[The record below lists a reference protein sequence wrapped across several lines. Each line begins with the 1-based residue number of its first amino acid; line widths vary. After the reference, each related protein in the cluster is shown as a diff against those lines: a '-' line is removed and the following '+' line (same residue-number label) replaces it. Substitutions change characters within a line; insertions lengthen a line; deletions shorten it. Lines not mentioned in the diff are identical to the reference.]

1 MLYADMMKSFAAVQ
15 QLGSITRF
23 SKDRIVNAET
33 VLEHTGF
40 VCLMAYIIGRH
51 MRDSAIDWAK
61 LLRRATVHDM
71 DEIYTGDVARVTK
84 YSSPEMSAL
93 FRNIENQ
100 SIRKLNELLGFADNE
115 MCDDWMFAKDGDLEG
130 TIIRAADLIAVVYK
144 SWQEIELSG
153 NLSVVRIAKEL
164 SGNVIPQFA
173 RRVADGNLNEH
184 QKKFFK
190 DMATNMQDV
199 AWHLQEICERTVSKS
214 VREALVQFNTP
225 ETKP

>member
-1 MLYADMMKSFAAVQ
+1 MRYIEIMQSFAAVQ

-23 SKDRIVNAET
+23 SKDRIVNSES

-40 VCLMAYIIGRH
+40 VCLMAYLIGRH
-51 MRDSAIDWAK
+51 MRDSTLDWAK
-61 LLRRATVHDM
+61 LLRRATVHDL

-100 SIRKLNELLGFADNE
+100 SIKKLNELLGFDDNE
-115 MCDDWMFAKDGDLEG
+115 MCDDWLFAKDGDLEG
-130 TIIRAADLIAVVYK
+130 TIIRAADLMAVVYK
-144 SWQEIELSG
+144 AWQEIELSG

-173 RRVADGNLNEH
+173 RRVADGNLDDQ
-184 QKKFFK
+184 QKRFFK
-190 DMATNMQDV
+190 DMAIHMQDV

-225 ETKP
+225 ESKP